1 MLPFGGSFY
10 DASDRRAA
18 RDRINEWVRRAGSF
32 DAVIDFDA
40 ALRDPANPSRL
51 RGDSD
56 SGDHLHPNEDGYRL
70 MADAI
75 DLALFRTD
83 HQ

>member
-1 MLPFGGSFY
+1 VRQGG
-10 DASDRRAA
+10 A
-18 RDRINEWVRRAGSF
+18 F

-40 ALRDPANPSRL
+40 ALRDPASPARL
-51 RGDSD
+51 RGDAD
-56 SGDHLHPNEDGYRL
+56 SGDHLHPNENGYRL

-75 DLALFRTD
+75 DLALFRND